1 MEPEGGALGLAHAI
15 AQLVESAADAHCM
28 MHWPHGAFLP
38 ISAITA
44 AVVSAAVPT
53 PITSDTEHAAPP
65 AAAEVAG
72 AGGVGA
78 FGAAVGDGGGGA
90 GGDGPAPPLEH
101 AIAQLV
107 ESAAEAH
114 FIMHWPHGAFLPM
127 RPITADVGSAAVP
140 TPITSSSVHTAAV
153 AIVGARATAHKTWLQ
168 NLREFGGCFMV
179 SIDQHG
185 LIA

>member
-1 MEPEGGALGLAHAI
+1 
-15 AQLVESAADAHCM
+15 M
-28 MHWPHGAFLP
+28 MHWPHGAFFP

-44 AVVSAAVPT
+44 PVLSAAVPT
-53 PITSDTEHAAPP
+53 PITSDVVHAAPP

-90 GGDGPAPPLEH
+90 AGDGPAPPLAH

-114 FIMHWPHGAFLPM
+114 FMMHWPHGAFFPI

-140 TPITSSSVHTAAV
+140 TPMTSSSVHTAAV
-153 AIVGARATAHKTWLQ
+153 AIVGARATAHNTWLQ
-168 NLREFGGCFMV
+168 KLREFTGCFMV